1 MRSAVPNPLVE
12 FIRDSKRT
20 LQDVWPPE
28 APLLGVRAEEKLRKE
43 YQNVALPILVYYGP
57 SNWEK
62 VTQLE
67 QYANQVRAIVL
78 YVREDP
84 EKASDRGYHFY
95 ARAEQQRGQ
104 ATRITP
110 MTPFVLLHRLGD
122 VLQNNIDY
130 RQSPAG
136 DLEKKAIKLYYDGVE
151 LVTLADMRRESE
163 LRERLKVEL
172 QQAPHAGIN
181 TKAGR
186 MGVITD
192 WTQGL
197 SELFAKYLLTGVI
210 AYAPPVSDV
219 DLIAAYHEDVK
230 QLLVP
235 ALIKM
240 EQQITL
246 GKVYFI

>member
-1 MRSAVPNPLVE
+1 
-12 FIRDSKRT
+12 
-20 LQDVWPPE
+20 
-28 APLLGVRAEEKLRKE
+28 
-43 YQNVALPILVYYGP
+43 
-57 SNWEK
+57 
-62 VTQLE
+62 
-67 QYANQVRAIVL
+67 
-78 YVREDP
+78 
-84 EKASDRGYHFY
+84 
-95 ARAEQQRGQ
+95 
-104 ATRITP
+104 
-110 MTPFVLLHRLGD
+110 